1 MINKDNLTQHISAQF
16 NAELEEVRSHLLAM
30 GGLVEKQ
37 VNDAVTSLI
46 EADSGLAQQ
55 VREIDQQINQMESSI
70 DEECVRILARRQPAA
85 SDLRLIISISKS
97 VIDIERIGDEATEIA
112 KRAIQLCEE
121 GEAPKGYVE
130 VRHIGDQVRKMVR
143 EALDAFAR
151 FDADLALSVAQ
162 YDKQIDREYKSALRE
177 LVTYMMED
185 PRSISRVLSVIWAL
199 RSLERIG
206 DHARNIAELALSV
219 AQYDKIIDREY
230 KTALRELATYMMED
244 PRSISRVLSII
255 WVLRSLERIGDHAR
269 NISELVIYL
278 VRGTDVRHSG
288 LARRGSDAAE

>member
-1 MINKDNLTQHISAQF
+1 MINKDSLTHHISAQF
-16 NAELEEVRSHLLAM
+16 NAELEEIRSHLLAM

-37 VNDAVTSLI
+37 VNDAVTALI
-46 EADSGLAQQ
+46 DADSGLAQQ
-55 VREIDQQINQMESSI
+55 VREVDDQINQMERDI

-97 VIDIERIGDEATEIA
+97 VIDLERIGDEATKIA
-112 KRAIQLCEE
+112 KRAIELSEA

-130 VRHIGDQVRKMVR
+130 IRHIGEQVRKMVQ

-162 YDKQIDREYKSALRE
+162 YDKTVDREYKSALRE

-206 DHARNIAELALSV
+206 DHARNIAEL
-219 AQYDKIIDREY
+219 
-230 KTALRELATYMMED
+230 
-244 PRSISRVLSII
+244 
-255 WVLRSLERIGDHAR
+255 
-269 NISELVIYL
+269 VIYL
-278 VRGTDVRHSG
+278 VRGTDVRHTG
-288 LARRGSDAAE
+288 LAKRMAAQADDSQG

>member
-1 MINKDNLTQHISAQF
+1 MINKESLTHHISQQF

-37 VNDAVTSLI
+37 VNDAVTALI

-55 VREIDQQINQMESSI
+55 VREVDEQINQMERNI
-70 DEECVRILARRQPAA
+70 DEECLRILARRQPAA

-97 VIDIERIGDEATEIA
+97 VIDLERIGDEATKIA
-112 KRAIQLCEE
+112 RRAIQLCEE
-121 GEAPKGYVE
+121 GESPRGYVE
-130 VRHIGDQVRKMVR
+130 VRHIGDQVRNMVR
-143 EALDAFAR
+143 DALDAFAR

-162 YDKQIDREYKSALRE
+162 YDKTIDREYKTALRE

-206 DHARNIAELALSV
+206 DHARNI
-219 AQYDKIIDREY
+219 
-230 KTALRELATYMMED
+230 
-244 PRSISRVLSII
+244 
-255 WVLRSLERIGDHAR
+255 
-269 NISELVIYL
+269 SELVIYL
-278 VRGTDVRHSG
+278 VRGTDVRHMG
-288 LARRGSDAAE
+288 LKRMTAEVQGTAVADGEKANVPGESDDK

>member
-1 MINKDNLTQHISAQF
+1 MVNKDSITHHISQQF

-37 VNDAVTSLI
+37 VNDAVNALI
-46 EADSGLAQQ
+46 DADSGLAQQ
-55 VREIDQQINQMESSI
+55 VRDVDAQINQMERSI

-97 VIDIERIGDEATEIA
+97 VIDLERIGDEATKIA
-112 KRAIQLCEE
+112 KRAIELCED

-130 VRHIGDQVRKMVR
+130 IRHIGEQVRKMVQ

-151 FDADLALSVAQ
+151 YDADLALSVAQ
-162 YDKQIDREYKSALRE
+162 YDKTVDREYKSALRE

-206 DHARNIAELALSV
+206 DHARNIAEL
-219 AQYDKIIDREY
+219 
-230 KTALRELATYMMED
+230 
-244 PRSISRVLSII
+244 
-255 WVLRSLERIGDHAR
+255 
-269 NISELVIYL
+269 VIYL
-278 VRGTDVRHSG
+278 VRGTDVRHTG
-288 LARRGSDAAE
+288 LAKQGRPAKDEPQA

>member
-1 MINKDNLTQHISAQF
+1 MVNKDSITHHISQQF
-16 NAELEEVRSHLLAM
+16 NAELEDVRSHLLAM

-37 VNDAVTSLI
+37 VNDAVSALI
-46 EADSGLAQQ
+46 DADSGLAQQ
-55 VREIDQQINQMESSI
+55 VRDVDQQINQMERSI

-97 VIDIERIGDEATEIA
+97 VIDLERIGDEATKIA
-112 KRAIQLCEE
+112 KRAIELCES

-130 VRHIGDQVRKMVR
+130 IRHIGEQVRKMVQ

-151 FDADLALSVAQ
+151 YDADLALSVAQ
-162 YDKQIDREYKSALRE
+162 YDKTVDREYKSALRE

-206 DHARNIAELALSV
+206 DHARNIAEL
-219 AQYDKIIDREY
+219 
-230 KTALRELATYMMED
+230 
-244 PRSISRVLSII
+244 
-255 WVLRSLERIGDHAR
+255 
-269 NISELVIYL
+269 VIYL
-278 VRGTDVRHSG
+278 VRGTDVRHTG
-288 LARRGSDAAE
+288 LAKQGPAAEGDKKA